1 MQDEK
6 KTTGIQTVGEQ
17 KSSQAADRDD
27 RENTQVKDSG
37 TVQKKRRRRRKKK
50 GAVDVAQRV
59 EQSAGQDTLGK
70 KNAGQNDKG
79 QDSILQDSPGKDSAE
94 RSEKRQ
100 GGQGRVQDEVSEQVW
115 KVYEKAFLQF
125 VPDSD
130 RRLIRGTEKQLGQL
144 ERRIARKKKQENH
157 QVLADMKEL
166 HKKAA
171 TIGYTVVVRD
181 TSWLKRYRRIVRM
194 LARLDI
200 SFLKKMAAGA
210 VPDDIAAMEKT
221 AALLQRKSLYEIY
234 REDYMQ
240 YLVGQRIEELM
251 EAEPEKQY
259 PEARGMKRHFI
270 LHIGPTN
277 SGKTYQALRRLRQA
291 YRGIYLGPLRLLA
304 LEVYDRMMASGI
316 PCNMITGEETILTP
330 GSFVQASTVEIL
342 NIREV
347 YDIAVIDE
355 AQMMADENRGSYWTR
370 AILGIRAE
378 EIHVCSSGTAKDLLV
393 KMIERC
399 GDTYEIVTHERNTKL
414 EFIPQRYDMEH
425 DVAQGDA
432 LIAFSKKNV
441 LAIAA
446 ELESKGIKASVI
458 YGNLPPQTRQEQVRL
473 FTEGYNQVVVA
484 TDAIGMGINLPIR
497 RVIFMSTTKF
507 DGVGMRRLLAEEIR
521 QIAGRAGRYG
531 YYDVGYVQSAMD
543 MEYVGKKLAEPF
555 YPLKRAR
562 VGFPEV
568 LLDIDLEL
576 DEVIAAWEK
585 TRDLPMYDKISMA
598 ESINKYKYLKNYRK
612 KIPYMD
618 DRKLVLTLITCPFDV
633 KDRDVLQL
641 WLRYCERP
649 EKQREC
655 PMLPKDF
662 SLEGL
667 ESYYKQLDLY
677 TQFSA
682 RMAWVV
688 DKEEVAANREWA
700 QHEIGEMLKED
711 KGQFEKKCRI
721 CGRPLMW
728 DYAYPVCERCYGRI
742 GGRRI

>member
-6 KTTGIQTVGEQ
+6 KTTGIPTVGVKENNEAVDKDSQ
-17 KSSQAADRDD
+17 K
-27 RENTQVKDSG
+27 NTQGKDPE
-37 TVQKKRRRRRKKK
+37 TVRKRRRRRKKK
-50 GAVDVAQRV
+50 GAADTAQGAG
-59 EQSAGQDTLGK
+59 QTAGQSMPGKKSAGQD
-70 KNAGQNDKG
+70 
-79 QDSILQDSPGKDSAE
+79 
-94 RSEKRQ
+94 
-100 GGQGRVQDEVSEQVW
+100 GQGRVQDEVSEQVW

-125 VPDSD
+125 VPDPE
-130 RRLIRGTEKQLGQL
+130 RRLTRGTEKQLGQL

-221 AALLQRKSLYEIY
+221 AALLQKKSLYEIY
-234 REDYMQ
+234 KEDYMQ

-277 SGKTYQALRRLRQA
+277 SGKTYQALQRLRQA

-378 EIHVCSSGTAKDLLV
+378 EIHVCSSGTAKDLLI

-399 GDTYEIVTHERNTKL
+399 GDTCEIVMHERNTKL

-425 DVAQGDA
+425 DVEQGDA

-446 ELESKGIKASVI
+446 ELESRGIKASVI

-507 DGVGMRRLLAEEIR
+507 DGVGMRRLLSEEIR

-531 YYDVGYVQSAMD
+531 YYDVGYVQSAVD

-641 WLRYCERP
+641 WLHYCEKP

-655 PMLPKDF
+655 PMLPRDF

-682 RMAWVV
+682 RMAWVI

-711 KGQFEKKCRI
+711 KGQFEKRCRI

-742 GGRRI
+742 GRKPS

>member
-1 MQDEK
+1 MLDTGNSILDYRYIILEKSVIMQDKQKTIDEK
-6 KTTGIQTVGEQ
+6 NSREEEGAKASFQKIPANTGGT
-17 KSSQAADRDD
+17 
-27 RENTQVKDSG
+27 NTEQVKRR
-37 TVQKKRRRRRKKK
+37 RRRRRKKK
-50 GAVDVAQRV
+50 A
-59 EQSAGQDTLGK
+59 STPAGQGTGR
-70 KNAGQNDKG
+70 
-79 QDSILQDSPGKDSAE
+79 SIQENVKE
-94 RSEKRQ
+94 SEQPVKVR
-100 GGQGRVQDEVSEQVW
+100 DEVSQQLW
-115 KVYEKAFLQF
+115 AVYEKAFLQL
-125 VPDSD
+125 VKEPE

-144 ERRIARKKKQENH
+144 ERRIARKKKQETH

-166 HKKAA
+166 HKK
-171 TIGYTVVVRD
+171 TEQVGYTVVQRD
-181 TSWLKRYRRIVRM
+181 TAWLKRYRRVVRM
-194 LARLDI
+194 LARLDV
-200 SFLKKMAAGA
+200 SFLKKMAPGA
-210 VPDDIAAMEKT
+210 VAEDIAAMEKT
-221 AALLQRKSLYEIY
+221 AVLLRKKSLYEIY
-234 REDYMQ
+234 KEDYMQ

-277 SGKTYQALRRLRQA
+277 SGKTYQALQRLRQA

-370 AILGIRAE
+370 AILGIRAQ
-378 EIHVCSSGTAKDLLV
+378 EIHVCSSGTAQELLV

-399 GDTYEIVTHERNTKL
+399 GDTYEIVNHERNTRL
-414 EFIPQRYDMEH
+414 EFIPQRYDIEK
-425 DVAQGDA
+425 DVEKGDA

-446 ELESKGIKASVI
+446 ELENRGIKASVI

-497 RVIFMSTTKF
+497 RVVFMNTTKF

-531 YYDVGYVQSAMD
+531 YYDIGYVQSAMD

-555 YPLKRAR
+555 YPIKRAR

-585 TRDLPMYDKISMA
+585 TRNLPMYDKISMA
-598 ESINKYKYLKNYRK
+598 ESIQKYKYLKNHKK
-612 KIPYMD
+612 KIPFMD

-682 RMAWVV
+682 RMDWVI

-700 QHEIGEMLKED
+700 QHEIGELLKED
-711 KGQFEKKCRI
+711 KGQFEKRCRI

-728 DYAYPVCERCYGRI
+728 DYAYPICERCYGRM
-742 GGRRI
+742 GRK

>member
-1 MQDEK
+1 MQDKKKAAEVKSTGETEAAKAPYKDGPEEK
-6 KTTGIQTVGEQ
+6 K
-17 KSSQAADRDD
+17 
-27 RENTQVKDSG
+27 DSNIKE
-37 TVQKKRRRRRKKK
+37 T
-50 GAVDVAQRV
+50 
-59 EQSAGQDTLGK
+59 
-70 KNAGQNDKG
+70 
-79 QDSILQDSPGKDSAE
+79 I
-94 RSEKRQ
+94 SEPL
-100 GGQGRVQDEVSEQVW
+100 W

-125 VPDSD
+125 TLEPD
-130 RRLIRGTEKQLGQL
+130 RRCIRGIGKQLGQL

-166 HKKAA
+166 HKKTALV
-171 TIGYTVVVRD
+171 GYTVVVRD
-181 TSWLKRYRRIVRM
+181 VSWLKRYRRIVR
-194 LARLDI
+194 LLIKLDI
-200 SFLKKMAAGA
+200 SFLKKMAPGA
-210 VPDDIAAMEKT
+210 VPEDIAAMEKT
-221 AALLQRKSLYEIY
+221 AVLLQKKSLYEIY
-234 REDYMQ
+234 KEDYMQ

-259 PEARGMKRHFI
+259 PEARGMKRHFV

-277 SGKTYQALRRLRQA
+277 SGKTYQALQRLRQA
-291 YRGIYLGPLRLLA
+291 YSGIYLGPLRLLA

-370 AILGIRAE
+370 AILGIRAKE
-378 EIHVCSSGTAKDLLV
+378 VHVCSSVTAKDLLV

-399 GDTYEIVTHERNTKL
+399 GDTYEIVTHERNTRL
-414 EFIPQRYDMEH
+414 EFIPKRYDMH
-425 DVAQGDA
+425 KDVEKGDA
-432 LIAFSKKNV
+432 LIAFPKKNV

-446 ELESKGIKASVI
+446 ELESRGIKASVI

-497 RVIFMSTTKF
+497 RIVFMSTTKF
-507 DGVGMRRLLAEEIR
+507 DGVGMRRLLSEEIR

-531 YYDVGYVQSAMD
+531 YYDVGYVQSAVD
-543 MEYVGKKLAEPF
+543 MEYVGKKLAEPY

-562 VGFPEV
+562 IGFPEV

-576 DEVIAAWEK
+576 DEVITAWEK
-585 TRDLPMYDKISMA
+585 TRNLPMYDKISMA
-598 ESINKYKYLKNYRK
+598 ESVNKYRYLKNYRK
-612 KIPYMD
+612 RIQYMD

-633 KDRDVLQL
+633 KDKDVLQL

-649 EKQREC
+649 EKQQNC

-682 RMAWVV
+682 RMAWVI
-688 DKEEVAANREWA
+688 DKEEVAVNREWA
-700 QHEIGEMLKED
+700 QHEIGELLKED
-711 KGQFEKKCRI
+711 KGQFEKRCRI

-742 GGRRI
+742 GGARRG

>member
-1 MQDEK
+1 MQDRQKTIEEK
-6 KTTGIQTVGEQ
+6 NSRDEQGGKAGGRINTVETDAKNLQ
-17 KSSQAADRDD
+17 QAKR
-27 RENTQVKDSG
+27 
-37 TVQKKRRRRRKKK
+37 KRRRRRNKKENTQT
-50 GAVDVAQRV
+50 GQGMEQAVQGSVRT
-59 EQSAGQDTLGK
+59 QDT
-70 KNAGQNDKG
+70 
-79 QDSILQDSPGKDSAE
+79 SA
-94 RSEKRQ
+94 RI
-100 GGQGRVQDEVSEQVW
+100 QDEISQQVW
-115 KVYEKAFLQF
+115 AVYEKAFLQP
-125 VPDSD
+125 VKEPE
-130 RRLIRGTEKQLGQL
+130 RRLTRGTEKQLGQL
-144 ERRIARKKKQENH
+144 DRRIARKKKQETH

-166 HKKAA
+166 HKK
-171 TIGYTVVVRD
+171 TEQVGYTVVQRD
-181 TSWLKRYRRIVRM
+181 VAWLKRYRRIVRM

-200 SFLKKMAAGA
+200 SFLKKMAPGA
-210 VPDDIAAMEKT
+210 VAEDIAAMEKT
-221 AALLQRKSLYEIY
+221 AVLLKKKSLYEIY
-234 REDYMQ
+234 KEDYMQ

-277 SGKTYQALRRLRQA
+277 SGKTYQALQRLRQA

-304 LEVYDRMMASGI
+304 LEVYDRMMTSGI

-370 AILGIRAE
+370 AILGIRAQ
-378 EIHVCSSGTAKDLLV
+378 EIHVCSSGTAQELLV
-393 KMIERC
+393 RMIERC
-399 GDTYEIVTHERNTKL
+399 GDTYEIVMHERNTRL
-414 EFIPQRYDMEH
+414 EFIPQRYDIEK
-425 DVAQGDA
+425 DVEKGDA

-446 ELESKGIKASVI
+446 ELESRGIKASVI
-458 YGNLPPQTRQEQVRL
+458 YGNLPPQTRQEQVKL
-473 FTEGYNQVVVA
+473 FTEGYNKVVVA

-507 DGVGMRRLLAEEIR
+507 DGVGMRRLLSEEIR

-585 TRDLPMYDKISMA
+585 TRNLPMYDKISMA
-598 ESINKYKYLKNYRK
+598 ESINKYRYLKNYRK
-612 KIPYMD
+612 KIPFMD

-649 EKQREC
+649 EKQQNC

-711 KGQFEKKCRI
+711 KGQFEKRCRI

-742 GGRRI
+742 GRK

>member
-1 MQDEK
+1 MQDER
-6 KTTGIQTVGEQ
+6 KTTGIPTVGVKENNEAVDKDSQ
-17 KSSQAADRDD
+17 K
-27 RENTQVKDSG
+27 NTQGKDPE
-37 TVQKKRRRRRKKK
+37 TVRKRRRRRKKK
-50 GAVDVAQRV
+50 GAADTAQGAG
-59 EQSAGQDTLGK
+59 QTAGQSMPGKKSAGQD
-70 KNAGQNDKG
+70 
-79 QDSILQDSPGKDSAE
+79 
-94 RSEKRQ
+94 
-100 GGQGRVQDEVSEQVW
+100 GQGRIQDEVSEQVW

-125 VPDSD
+125 VPDPE
-130 RRLIRGTEKQLGQL
+130 RRLTRGTEKQLGQL

-221 AALLQRKSLYEIY
+221 AALLQKKSLYEIY
-234 REDYMQ
+234 KEDYMQ

-277 SGKTYQALRRLRQA
+277 SGKTYQALQRLRQA

-378 EIHVCSSGTAKDLLV
+378 EIHVCSSGTAKDLLI

-399 GDTYEIVTHERNTKL
+399 GDTCEIVMHERNTKL

-425 DVAQGDA
+425 DVEQGDA

-446 ELESKGIKASVI
+446 ELESRGIKASVI

-507 DGVGMRRLLAEEIR
+507 DGVGMRRLLSEEIR

-531 YYDVGYVQSAMD
+531 YYDVGYVQSAVD

-612 KIPYMD
+612 KIPYMN

-641 WLRYCERP
+641 WLHYCEKP

-655 PMLPKDF
+655 PMLPRDF

-682 RMAWVV
+682 RMAWVI

-711 KGQFEKKCRI
+711 KGQFEKRCRI

-742 GGRRI
+742 GRKPS